1 MILINTIYKEY
12 LNKYN
17 NLFAW
22 TRDLII
28 IIIFHVIIFIIIV
41 IIIIIIE
48 YMSLKIFNCFN
59 TNMNIS
65 WWYAIIILCRKSQ
78 IKQFSIMK
86 VWWDFLVLVRD
97 TFVFWLPPS
106 SNSHITYKHSRPET
120 IKKIIKTN
128 VVIEII
134 TFWPQAVPD

>member
-17 NLFAW
+17 NLFAS

-28 IIIFHVIIFIIIV
+28 IIIFQVIIFIIIV

-48 YMSLKIFNCFN
+48 YMSLKMFNCFN

-65 WWYAIIILCRKSQ
+65 
-78 IKQFSIMK
+78 
-86 VWWDFLVLVRD
+86 
-97 TFVFWLPPS
+97 
-106 SNSHITYKHSRPET
+106 
-120 IKKIIKTN
+120 
-128 VVIEII
+128 
-134 TFWPQAVPD
+134 